1 MAGKHHIVSKFRA
14 MLSSGLFSASLTKMW
29 GGVFFAFLLAACSTT
44 SNLSEGEVLYTGI
57 KKITVL
63 DEKDTEAEEEALTEV
78 EAALAYAPN
87 GSFMGSSSVRTP
99 FPIGL
104 WVYNS
109 LVNKENKPFSKW
121 LLNTFGSPPVTIDVV
136 NPATRTKVA
145 TNLLQNYGY
154 FNGYVDYELVNQR
167 NPKKQKIKYAI
178 HLGEPYLYD
187 EIRYMFMGEQGR
199 IRREN
204 DEQSYLKVGGQ
215 FSVPLLQAEKERLS
229 ELFRN
234 NGFYY
239 YRPDYIRYFA
249 DSMQVKDRVKLLVS
263 SDIDMPDRANRQ
275 FYIGNIHTY
284 IRRSPQTN
292 NRRNTSSRTS
302 VRERSERTANGDSI
316 ALRDSTNNNT
326 TNGVTT
332 PRPSREGQGGGSSL
346 RRGSIY
352 NDSIQL
358 NGLRY
363 VWQGEK
369 EPVKPRV
376 LFKNYRFRRQELF
389 DQSKIDQTV
398 TNLSNMQVFQQVRFT
413 FTPRDSTLYCDTL
426 DVRVDAVMDKLI
438 DAEFDF
444 SFTQKSNAQVG
455 PKAGLRVSKRNA
467 FGHGET
473 FSVGLKGS
481 YEWQTGNRYV
491 ERMGNTRPDSWE
503 AGLDAS
509 LTYPWLAFPG
519 LANKFFRYSASSV
532 FRLSADNLK
541 RAGYYRLISFG
552 ADATYNIKETRFVSH
567 QISPLILT
575 YNQLMQ
581 TSAKFDSITANNSAL
596 YASMRDLFIPSMQY
610 IFTYDNSTDATR
622 RWTTRF
628 VGLLKESGNLLSGIN
643 ALAGNAW
650 DKADKR
656 LLGTPY
662 SQFFKIQFELA
673 NQWKL
678 TEKSCIAT
686 RLQVGSIFTYG
697 NSRFA
702 PYSELY
708 YVGGANSIRAFGVRT
723 IGPGRYYDQT
733 GRGTYLDQAGDFK
746 LEANVEYRFPLV
758 SNLYGALFIDAGNV
772 WNLRKEDSHPHGKLG
787 EDGFFKTVALGTG
800 FGFRYDLQ
808 FLVLRLDCGIGIHA
822 PYDTGKNGYYN
833 IRKFSDGLGVHF
845 AVGYPF

>member
-1 MAGKHHIVSKFRA
+1 MKHRILTYLFP
-14 MLSSGLFSASLTKMW
+14 LSLKQCTLYFVLCTFFFS
-29 GGVFFAFLLAACSTT
+29 CSTT
-44 SNLSEGEVLYTGI
+44 SNLPEDEVLYTGI
-57 KKITVL
+57 KKIQVH
-63 DEKDTEAEEEALTEV
+63 DQKDTEAESEALTEV

-104 WVYNS
+104 WIYNGM
-109 LVNKENKPFSKW
+109 VNKEHSAFGKW
-121 LLNTFGSPPVTIDVV
+121 MLNTFGSPPVTIDIV
-136 NPATRTKVA
+136 NPATRTKIA
-145 TNLLQNYGY
+145 TNTLQNYGY
-154 FNGYVDYELVNQR
+154 FNGYVDYDLVNQR
-167 NPKKQKIKYAI
+167 NPRKQKVKYDI

-199 IRREN
+199 LHRDNLEK
-204 DEQSYLKVGGQ
+204 SYLKEGGQ
-215 FSVPLLQAEKERLS
+215 FSVPNLQAEKERLS
-229 ELFRN
+229 SLFRN

-249 DSMQVKDRVKLLVS
+249 DSMQVKNRVKLLVAP
-263 SDIDMPDRANRQ
+263 DMDMPDRANRQ

-284 IRRSPQTN
+284 IRRS
-292 NRRNTSSRTS
+292 S
-302 VRERSERTANGDSI
+302 
-316 ALRDSTNNNT
+316 NT
-326 TNGVTT
+326 TNRSTST
-332 PRPSREGQGGGSSL
+332 PRTRELSDSL
-346 RRGSIY
+346 RRDSLVMNRQSTTRQRMRIVY
-352 NDSIQL
+352 DDSIQMG
-358 NGLRY
+358 GLRY
-363 VWQGEK
+363 VYQGKK

-376 LFKNYRFRRQELF
+376 LFKNYRFFREELF

-413 FTPRDSTLYCDTL
+413 FTPRDSTIYCDTL

-455 PKAGLRVSKRNA
+455 PKAGLRISKRNA

-473 FSVGLKGS
+473 VSVGLKGS
-481 YEWQTGNRYV
+481 YEWQTGNKYV
-491 ERMGNTRPDSWE
+491 SQLGNTRPDSWE

-519 LANKFFRYSASSV
+519 LSNKFFRYSASSV
-532 FRLSADNLK
+532 FRLSVDNLK
-541 RAGYYRLISFG
+541 RAGYYRLVSFG

-567 QISPLILT
+567 QISPLMLT
-575 YNQLMQ
+575 YNKLMQ
-581 TSAKFDSITANNSAL
+581 TSERFDSITANNSAL
-596 YASMRDLFIPSMQY
+596 YASMRDQFIPAMQY
-610 IFTYDNSTDATR
+610 IFTYDNSADSHR

-628 VGLLKESGNLLSGIN
+628 VGLVKESGNLLSGVN
-643 ALAGNAW
+643 VLAGNAW
-650 DKADKR
+650 DKADKK

-662 SQFFKIQFELA
+662 SQFFKVQFELC
-673 NQWKL
+673 NKWKL
-678 TEKSCIAT
+678 TEKSQLAT
-686 RLQVGSIFTYG
+686 RLQVGSIFAYG

-746 LEANVEYRFPLV
+746 LEVNAEYRFNLV
-758 SNLYGALFIDAGNV
+758 SNLNGALFIDAGNV
-772 WNLRKEDSHPHGKLG
+772 WTLRDEESHPNGKLG
-787 EDGFFKTVALGTG
+787 KDGFIKSVALGTG
-800 FGFRYDLQ
+800 FGLRYDLE
-808 FLVLRLDCGIGIHA
+808 FLVLRLDLGIGIHA
-822 PYDTGKNGYYN
+822 PYETGKSGYYN
-833 IRKFSDGLGVHF
+833 IPKFKDGLGLHF

>member
-1 MAGKHHIVSKFRA
+1 
-14 MLSSGLFSASLTKMW
+14 MLLSGCRLLLFT
-29 GGVFFAFLLAACSTT
+29 LLVLFVACSTT

-57 KKITVL
+57 KKTTVY
-63 DEKDTEAEEEALTEV
+63 DEKDTEAEGEALTEV

-109 LVNKENKPFSKW
+109 LVNRENKPFSKW
-121 LLNTFGSPPVTIDVV
+121 MLNTFGSPPVTIDVV

-167 NPKKQKIKYAI
+167 NPKKQKIKYDI

-199 IRREN
+199 LRREN
-204 DEQSYLKVGGQ
+204 DEKSYLKVGGQ

-229 ELFRN
+229 SLFRN

-249 DSMQVKDRVKLLVS
+249 DSMQVKNRVKLLVS

-284 IRRSPQTN
+284 IRHSPQTN
-292 NRRNTSSRTS
+292 NRRGANSRVS
-302 VRERSERTANGDSI
+302 AREGNGQPANRDVTGRSDTTG
-316 ALRDSTNNNT
+316 LNT
-326 TNGVTT
+326 TNGTSV
-332 PRPSREGQGGGSSL
+332 PSLSSQGKGSDGQGRSVRSGYS
-346 RRGSIY
+346 RMMVY
-352 NDSIQL
+352 DDSIQL

-413 FTPRDSTLYCDTL
+413 FTPRDTTIYCDTL
-426 DVRVDAVMDKLI
+426 DVRVDAVMDKLV

-444 SFTQKSNAQVG
+444 SFTQKSNSQVG

-481 YEWQTGNRYV
+481 YEWQTDSKNV

-532 FRLSADNLK
+532 FRLSIDNLK

-581 TSAKFDSITANNSAL
+581 TSARFDSITANNSAL
-596 YASMRDLFIPSMQY
+596 YASMRDQFIPSMQY
-610 IFTYDNSTDATR
+610 IFTYDNSADNTR

-628 VGLLKESGNLLSGIN
+628 VGLLKESGNLISGVN
-643 ALAGNAW
+643 SLLGNAW
-650 DKADKR
+650 DKVDKK

-662 SQFFKIQFELA
+662 SQFFKIQFELS
-673 NQWKL
+673 NKWQLK
-678 TEKSCIAT
+678 EKSCIAT

-723 IGPGRYYDQT
+723 IGPGRYYDRT

-758 SNLYGALFIDAGNV
+758 SNLNAAIFIDAGNV
-772 WNLRKEDSHPHGKLG
+772 WNLRKEDAHPDGKLG
-787 EDGFFKTVALGTG
+787 EDGFFKSVALGTG

-808 FLVLRLDCGIGIHA
+808 FLVLRLDFGIGIHA
-822 PYDTGKNGYYN
+822 PYDTGKSGYYN
-833 IRKFSDGLGVHF
+833 IPKFSDGLGIHF